1 MRTPNAAYATSQR
14 DPVHFKRVLT
24 RAVLLPLVLT
34 ALLSVLFL
42 WQIGRLLAASQWVDH
57 TDEVIAQAPL
67 TAVVGWSRMLR
78 AGKLDPENRE
88 RALGN

>member
-14 DPVHFKRVLT
+14 DPVHFKRALA

-42 WQIGRLLAASQWVDH
+42 WQIGRLLAKVGNLFWSILASH
-57 TDEVIAQAPL
+57 
-67 TAVVGWSRMLR
+67 AV
-78 AGKLDPENRE
+78 ANEYTK
-88 RALGN
+88 